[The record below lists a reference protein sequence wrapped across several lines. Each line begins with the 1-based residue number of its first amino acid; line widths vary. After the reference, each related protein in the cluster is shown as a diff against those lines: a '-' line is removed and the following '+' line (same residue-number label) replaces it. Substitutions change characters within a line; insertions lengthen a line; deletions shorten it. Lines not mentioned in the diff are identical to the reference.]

1 MCACVHS
8 DIPGMVRGGACAV
21 KGEDITRLSELI
33 LVAVNTV
40 NPVKI
45 VIIRDWLDSLSKH
58 GESLSIFKWW

>member
-1 MCACVHS
+1 M
-8 DIPGMVRGGACAV
+8 

-58 GESLSIFKWW
+58 SESRGIFKCW